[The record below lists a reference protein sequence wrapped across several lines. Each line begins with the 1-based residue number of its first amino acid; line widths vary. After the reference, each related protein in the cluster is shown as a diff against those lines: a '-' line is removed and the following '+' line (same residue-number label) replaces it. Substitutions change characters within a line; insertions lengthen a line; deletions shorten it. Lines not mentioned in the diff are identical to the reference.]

1 MQGSYVPLI
10 DTAKLIVND
19 ILRSMPKQS
28 TAMKIARITVDQ
40 WGLVTRQQARHAG
53 IPPATLARMIASGT
67 LERIT
72 QGVYLAAGSPRPSHL
87 ELRAAYLQLEPGVPA
102 WRRVPSS
109 GVVSHRSAASLYDL
123 GHLTA
128 DVHEFTFETR
138 RQTRLDDVRLH
149 KLPLEESECITL
161 QGMFVTRPSR
171 IVADLLREN
180 EDFEAVAQITVEA
193 IREVKDYLPNFVVE
207 LNRVATR
214 AGEDAGNGRA
224 VLRRLVDVAGD
235 EELIS
240 QFEIF
245 DEPMAKRT

>member
-1 MQGSYVPLI
+1 
-10 DTAKLIVND
+10 
-19 ILRSMPKQS
+19 
-28 TAMKIARITVDQ
+28 
-40 WGLVTRQQARHAG
+40 
-53 IPPATLARMIASGT
+53 
-67 LERIT
+67 
-72 QGVYLAAGSPRPSHL
+72 
-87 ELRAAYLQLEPGVPA
+87 
-102 WRRVPSS
+102 
-109 GVVSHRSAASLYDL
+109 
-123 GHLTA
+123 
-128 DVHEFTFETR
+128 
-138 RQTRLDDVRLH
+138 
-149 KLPLEESECITL
+149 
-161 QGMFVTRPSR
+161 MFVTRPSR

-214 AGEDAGNGRA
+214 VGEDAGNGRA